1 MNITYNHDY
10 SRGSIDTMEFNK
22 TCFHCEAKHI
32 FKLSSN
38 DYDDVFYKR
47 RFMQDIFPDLSID
60 QRELMIS
67 GTCKSCWDDMF
78 PPDDYE
84 I

>member
-1 MNITYNHDY
+1 MYTTYNYDY
-10 SRGSIDTMEFNK
+10 SRGSSDTATFSK
-22 TCFHCEAKHI
+22 SCIHCEAKHI
-32 FKLSSN
+32 FKLSST

-47 RFMQDIFPDLSID
+47 RFMQEIFPELSMD

-67 GTCKSCWDDMF
+67 GTCKSCWDEIF
-78 PPDDYE
+78 PPDEDE